1 LVAGEAHQSFIA
13 FAQQHRQRHPVDVPA
28 GSHALIQEKV
38 SLKNLALAVVDEQ
51 HRFGVD
57 QRKKLLKKADHMP
70 HLLSMTATPIPR
82 SLALTVY
89 GELDISRMTEKPAHR
104 KEVISKLIV
113 QNERDKVYKKVKG
126 AIAKG
131 DQVFVV
137 CPLIKPGFDEKSV
150 SVETAAKNIQSAI
163 PSARVEILHGR
174 QNSVDKENTMKRM
187 QQGKIDVLVSTTVIE
202 VGVDIPNA
210 TIMLI
215 ESPERFGLAQI
226 HQLRG
231 RVGRGKKQGYCY
243 LMMSS
248 NNPPTRRLRAIEQSS
263 DGFKLS
269 EFDLE
274 IRGPGA
280 IYGVMQHGALDLRLV
295 KLTDRELI
303 QSAKKEVDNFIKS
316 KTDLLQYPLLIK
328 QVKELQK
335 INHLN

>member
-1 LVAGEAHQSFIA
+1 M
-13 FAQQHRQRHPVDVPA
+13 D
-28 GSHALIQEKV
+28 K
-38 SLKNLALAVVDEQ
+38 LALAIVDEQ

-57 QRKKLLKKADHMP
+57 QRKLLLKKAHHMP

-89 GELDISRMTEKPAHR
+89 GELNISKITEKPKSR
-104 KEVISKLIV
+104 KSIESKLVYPNDRAKIYAIV
-113 QNERDKVYKKVKG
+113 KK
-126 AIAKG
+126 AIKEKQ
-131 DQVFVV
+131 QVFIV
-137 CPLIKPGFDEKSV
+137 CPLINENEIMKAV
-150 SVETAAKNIQSAI
+150 SVNEAAKNIQTAI
-163 PSARVEILHGR
+163 PKAKVKILHGK
-174 QNSVDKENTMKRM
+174 QKAEDKDNIMSMM

-231 RVGRGKKQGYCY
+231 RVGRDEQQGYCY
-243 LMMSS
+243 LLLSDNIAPS
-248 NNPPTRRLRAIEQSS
+248 RRLRAIEQSS

-269 EFDLE
+269 ELDLE

-280 IYGVMQHGALDLRLV
+280 IYGRMQHGALDLRLV
-295 KLTDRELI
+295 KLTDTKLI
-303 QSAKKEVDNFIKS
+303 NNVRKEVDKFIKTS
-316 KTDLLQYPLLIK
+316 DDLLQYPLLHRRVN
-328 QVKELQK
+328 QLQK